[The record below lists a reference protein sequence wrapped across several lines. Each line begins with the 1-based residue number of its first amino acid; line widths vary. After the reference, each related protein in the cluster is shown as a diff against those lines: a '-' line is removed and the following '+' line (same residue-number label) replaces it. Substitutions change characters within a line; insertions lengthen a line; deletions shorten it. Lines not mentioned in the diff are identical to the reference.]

1 MTADKDLQAL
11 DERLGQARVA
21 YQSLQY
27 EGSSPRPGLLRP
39 RRRAAGFWAALVL
52 PAAAAAVLLLV
63 TQNGPEI
70 DPGQLRMNSTSLNS
84 VVTERPLSWR
94 STLPEERLAIV
105 PETGNLSFSAPPR
118 PRRPDEAV
126 LLEDSSASAANES
139 AIG

>member
-11 DERLGQARVA
+11 DERLGQARLA

-27 EGSSPRPGLLRP
+27 KGSAPRPAALAQ
-39 RRRAAGFWAALVL
+39 RRRSAGFWAALAL

-63 TQNGPEI
+63 TYNGPEN
-70 DPGQLRMNSTSLNS
+70 DPAQPSLISPSLNS
-84 VVTERPLSWR
+84 VVEERPLSWR

-126 LLEDSSASAANES
+126 LLEDSSASAANEP